1 MRLIA
6 VLIPLAVL
14 VVGIVGPQIFFTV
27 DETQAAIVTR
37 FGQPQSNYT
46 IPGLKYKVPF
56 IDSVVYFDKRRTL
69 FDAEPD
75 SFLTSD
81 KKRLLI
87 DAYAIGRIVDPLQF
101 FKTVRTAGGAD
112 TRGKDI
118 VVSDLKIE
126 IANDLQT
133 DVIGG
138 NRVAIM
144 QQVTQAVRPKLWEF
158 GIQVVDVRLKRADFP
173 PQIAN
178 SIFANM
184 EAERKRIANAER
196 AEGAKADLE
205 KRAEVDRRAIIIQ
218 AEAQR
223 DADII
228 RGEGEAESIRIYAEA
243 LKQDPE
249 FFAFQRSLEA
259 YKIYLP
265 RDTAFYGS
273 PENFGQWFEDIR
285 LAVSE
290 AAKVPGN
297 GAGSA
302 ESSPDQGG
310 LNFDSEEMLVETA
323 ARQLLAREFGIP
335 VEGPTRTRFEA
346 ISWSDSSL
354 GCPEDGKLYA
364 QAIVSGFSLDL
375 KYDGTLH
382 EVHSNGDGS
391 MVVTCTQ

>member
-14 VVGIVGPQIFFTV
+14 VVGIVGPRIFFTV

-126 IANDLQT
+126 ISNDLQT
-133 DVIGG
+133 DVIGE

-144 QQVTQAVRPKLWEF
+144 QQVTQAVRPKLLEF

-173 PQIAN
+173 ARDSQQYL
-178 SIFANM
+178 
-184 EAERKRIANAER
+184 RQHGGR
-196 AEGAKADLE
+196 A
-205 KRAEVDRRAIIIQ
+205 
-218 AEAQR
+218 
-223 DADII
+223 
-228 RGEGEAESIRIYAEA
+228 
-243 LKQDPE
+243 
-249 FFAFQRSLEA
+249 
-259 YKIYLP
+259 
-265 RDTAFYGS
+265 
-273 PENFGQWFEDIR
+273 
-285 LAVSE
+285 
-290 AAKVPGN
+290 
-297 GAGSA
+297 
-302 ESSPDQGG
+302 
-310 LNFDSEEMLVETA
+310 
-323 ARQLLAREFGIP
+323 
-335 VEGPTRTRFEA
+335 
-346 ISWSDSSL
+346 
-354 GCPEDGKLYA
+354 
-364 QAIVSGFSLDL
+364 
-375 KYDGTLH
+375 
-382 EVHSNGDGS
+382 
-391 MVVTCTQ
+391 